1 MSNIENNNNSSNTEG
16 IHRIFKPT
24 YAALKN
30 KTTIFILT
38 AILAGFGLLSYQQ
51 MPRELNPEIVIPYV
65 MISTVYPGNSPVD
78 IENLITRP
86 IEKELKNLK
95 GVKNVSSSSYQD
107 MSLIVLEFETDV
119 PVKQALQDT
128 KDQVD
133 KAKSELPDD
142 LDNDPSVE
150 DLDFEE
156 FPIMSINLY
165 GDYSLSEL
173 KRYAEK
179 LQDELEGLS
188 EISEADIQGIDERE
202 IQIDV
207 DPYMLEA
214 SNVSFQDIEDAIR
227 FENVTMGAGEM
238 ISDDTRRSIRTQAD
252 YSNMNQIR
260 NTIVKSE
267 NGNVVYLR
275 DIGNVTD
282 GFQERTTISRLDKMP
297 VVSLSIVKKSGANV
311 LDASDKVYRIIQ
323 KAKDSGAIPS
333 GLNAVVSDDSTTYI
347 RNQINN
353 LENSI
358 IMGMLLVMFILY
370 LFMGPRNAL
379 FSGLAIP
386 MSMFISFI
394 IIKQMG
400 YTLNF
405 MVLFSMILALGMLVD
420 NAIVVV
426 ENVYRLYSHGS
437 DAMTATKKGVSE
449 IAYPIISSTA
459 TTLAAFFPLV
469 FWKGIMGEFMKY
481 LPITLIIVLT
491 SSLFVA
497 LILNPAFTSTFM
509 KLENLHGK
517 KNMTKLWRN
526 AIIFAILS
534 IPFYFM
540 KVFWFGNILAVIT
553 LVILGNHY
561 IMRPLARAFQEH
573 FIPRME
579 KAYEGTL
586 RFALKGRNPWL
597 FVTGTF
603 VVLVFSL
610 MFFMSRQSGVLFFP
624 DVDPTSV
631 YITMELPVG
640 TDLDRT
646 NKVSKQVESIV
657 YKTLEPYMD
666 IVKSVNTVVGVGKG
680 QMLGSNRETN
690 KSLTTISFK
699 EFKYRHGENTS
710 EIMQKLTDNLSGFVG
725 AKISLDKDEMGPPVG
740 NPINLE
746 ISGDDFDELIKLST
760 QVKSLIDAENIP
772 GIDQLKID
780 LNVDKPEMVV
790 DVDRDKVRRFGL
802 STQQVAYA
810 LRSSLYGRKVG
821 KYKEGEDE
829 YDIMLRFKD
838 KYRNN
843 VASLMNQRIDVNG
856 GGDGA
861 KKAIPISA
869 VADFQY
875 GTTYDKINRKDFTR
889 VITLYSG
896 VKEGYNANEINERI
910 RQVLKGFDVPPGYKI
925 DFTGE
930 QEEQADTMA
939 FLTQA
944 LLIALSL
951 ILIILVTQ
959 FNSLIRPLIIVGT
972 VLFSTIGVF
981 LGLGAFKM
989 QFVILMTG
997 IGIISLAGIVV
1008 NNGIVLVDYI
1018 DLLRQRR
1025 KEKLS
1030 YRQDA
1035 FLEIKELQ
1043 GLIVKAGKTRLR
1055 PVLLTAITTVLG
1067 LLPLAIGLNF
1077 DFIKLFTSFDPD
1089 FYVGGEMTAF
1099 WGPMSWTVIF
1109 GLVFATF
1116 LTLVIAPVMYL
1127 ITVKVNYTIR
1137 KWQGKIPTDLM
1148 TDDYGQELIQ

>member
-1 MSNIENNNNSSNTEG
+1 
-16 IHRIFKPT
+16 
-24 YAALKN
+24 
-30 KTTIFILT
+30 
-38 AILAGFGLLSYQQ
+38 
-51 MPRELNPEIVIPYV
+51 
-65 MISTVYPGNSPVD
+65 
-78 IENLITRP
+78 
-86 IEKELKNLK
+86 
-95 GVKNVSSSSYQD
+95 
-107 MSLIVLEFETDV
+107 
-119 PVKQALQDT
+119 
-128 KDQVD
+128 
-133 KAKSELPDD
+133 
-142 LDNDPSVE
+142 
-150 DLDFEE
+150 
-156 FPIMSINLY
+156 
-165 GDYSLSEL
+165 
-173 KRYAEK
+173 
-179 LQDELEGLS
+179 
-188 EISEADIQGIDERE
+188 
-202 IQIDV
+202 
-207 DPYMLEA
+207 
-214 SNVSFQDIEDAIR
+214 
-227 FENVTMGAGEM
+227 
-238 ISDDTRRSIRTQAD
+238 
-252 YSNMNQIR
+252 
-260 NTIVKSE
+260 
-267 NGNVVYLR
+267 
-275 DIGNVTD
+275 
-282 GFQERTTISRLDKMP
+282 
-297 VVSLSIVKKSGANV
+297 
-311 LDASDKVYRIIQ
+311 
-323 KAKDSGAIPS
+323 
-333 GLNAVVSDDSTTYI
+333 
-347 RNQINN
+347 
-353 LENSI
+353 
-358 IMGMLLVMFILY
+358 
-370 LFMGPRNAL
+370 
-379 FSGLAIP
+379 
-386 MSMFISFI
+386 
-394 IIKQMG
+394 
-400 YTLNF
+400 
-405 MVLFSMILALGMLVD
+405 
-420 NAIVVV
+420 
-426 ENVYRLYSHGS
+426 
-437 DAMTATKKGVSE
+437 
-449 IAYPIISSTA
+449 
-459 TTLAAFFPLV
+459 
-469 FWKGIMGEFMKY
+469 
-481 LPITLIIVLT
+481 
-491 SSLFVA
+491 
-497 LILNPAFTSTFM
+497 
-509 KLENLHGK
+509 
-517 KNMTKLWRN
+517 
-526 AIIFAILS
+526 
-534 IPFYFM
+534 
-540 KVFWFGNILAVIT
+540 
-553 LVILGNHY
+553 
-561 IMRPLARAFQEH
+561 
-573 FIPRME
+573 
-579 KAYEGTL
+579 
-586 RFALKGRNPWL
+586 
-597 FVTGTF
+597 
-603 VVLVFSL
+603 
-610 MFFMSRQSGVLFFP
+610 
-624 DVDPTSV
+624 
-631 YITMELPVG
+631 
-640 TDLDRT
+640 
-646 NKVSKQVESIV
+646 
-657 YKTLEPYMD
+657 MD

-680 QMLGSNRETN
+680 QMMGSNRETN

-746 ISGDDFDELIKLST
+746 ISGDDFDELIKLSKE
-760 QVKSLIDAENIP
+760 VKSEIDAENIP

-856 GGDGA
+856 GGDGPQ
-861 KKAIPISA
+861 KAIPISA

-896 VKEGYNANEINERI
+896 VKEGFNANEINQRI
-910 RQVLKGFDVPPGYKI
+910 RQTLIGFTPPPGYKI

-944 LLIALSL
+944 LIIALSL

-1030 YRQDA
+1030 YRPDA
-1035 FLEIKELQ
+1035 FLELEELQ

-1137 KWQGKIPTDLM
+1137 KWQGKIPTEVM